1 MGTAHGLAMIKCVRQ
16 GEDEW
21 VMEWDWSAPD
31 ARATY
36 LGHLRDFFADFGL
49 QLVDQNVDEDFI
61 HEMKVEIHTMTQTA
75 VTAFTLLNTK
85 NIEAETVTPDAALQ
99 RARARR
105 GRLPLVTYKVLKVR
119 LPKPQR
125 VRQRRG
131 RPGRAPLAGGA
142 PETLHGG
149 RAALRPLRR
158 HVVLVTLPHR
168 PRGADRQQ
176 DVRDPVPRLGIAL
189 DTAPAPSQT
198 IQHE

>member
-85 NIEAETVTPDAALQ
+85 NIEAEIVTPDAALQ

-125 VRQRRG
+125 GSLTYASGAGDLVALHWRAGHLKRYTAAAPLFG
-131 RPGRAPLAGGA
+131 RYVGMWYWSPSLIGRA
-142 PETLHGG
+142 ERIVNKTYEI
-149 RAALRPLRR
+149 
-158 HVVLVTLPHR
+158 
-168 PRGADRQQ
+168 QS
-176 DVRDPVPRLGIAL
+176 
-189 DTAPAPSQT
+189 PAS
-198 IQHE
+198 E